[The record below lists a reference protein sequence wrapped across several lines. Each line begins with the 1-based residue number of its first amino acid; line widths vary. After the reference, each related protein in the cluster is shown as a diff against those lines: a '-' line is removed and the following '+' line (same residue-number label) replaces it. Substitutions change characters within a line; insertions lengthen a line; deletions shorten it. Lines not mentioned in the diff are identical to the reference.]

1 MKRRP
6 LLRERVVPL
15 LRQVDWRGLGVEWAV
30 VFGSVARE
38 GAGRDVDI
46 LVCLGRGS
54 SSPGLLLEV
63 AARVADALDVDPGMV
78 DLVEAARAPC
88 AVVRDAWR
96 HGVLI
101 YESRR
106 GLARERLLS
115 MVKVCYDYRLAAKK
129 LRIAE
134 TAARAMRRRWG

>member
-1 MKRRP
+1 MEHRL
-6 LLRERVVPL
+6 LLRDRVVPL
-15 LRQVDWRGLGVEWAV
+15 LRRVDWRGLGVEWAV

-46 LVCLGRGS
+46 LISLSGEGRG
-54 SSPGLLLEV
+54 PGLLLEI
-63 AARVADALDVDPGMV
+63 AARVADALDVDPGIV

-129 LRIAE
+129 LRIPE
-134 TAARAMRRRWG
+134 TAARAMRRRWS